1 MVQQEAS
8 PVSGRIHRPSH
19 YVRWKIEPITFI
31 QANDMP
37 FWMGNVV
44 KYVMRAGHK
53 EGIDELE
60 DLAKAKRYIE
70 MREEHVRRQRTG
82 TELAVEGNPL

>member
-1 MVQQEAS
+1 MAQPEAS
-8 PVSGRIHRPSH
+8 SVSGRIHRPSH

-44 KYVMRAGHK
+44 KYVMRAGYK